1 MKIEHQINIL
11 ILQTDFQL
19 EINSNKIIL
28 NENKLNPL

>member
-1 MKIEHQINIL
+1 MKFEHQINIL
-11 ILQTDFQL
+11 TLQTHFKL